1 MTNLFFDS
9 GATKCDC
16 ILLDEQNHYVRHF
29 TGAGINASYADDAAI
44 DAAMSQF
51 AEQTGSDVREIVFAG
66 AGCGNAQNAARVRK
80 AIEAHYHA
88 TTIVVESDLAGACR
102 LLGGGEPCMVAILG
116 TGAAACRYDGQ
127 QITEISPSL
136 GWMLGDE
143 GSGTHLGKLLITRYL
158 QNDLSAACRTKLES
172 TYGLDRSEVLRR
184 VYRAPSPNLFF
195 SGLAKFIGN
204 NIEEFTELQTIT
216 TDSFNQFFQQQIL
229 PLPDHDT
236 LPLHLMGSVAFHF
249 QPYLRKA
256 AENNGVRI
264 GTVAASPLGVM
275 RGWED
280 ERMRG

>member
-16 ILLDEQNHYVRHF
+16 ILLDEQHRYVQHF
-29 TGAGINASYADDAAI
+29 TGAGINASYADDATI
-44 DAAMSQF
+44 DAAMAQF
-51 AEQTGSDVREIVFAG
+51 AEQTGSDVQEIVFAG

-143 GSGTHLGKLLITRYL
+143 GSGTHLGKLLITHYL

-184 VYRAPSPNLFF
+184 VYRAQSPNLFF

-216 TDSFNQFFQQQIL
+216 TDSFTQFFQQQII
-229 PLPDHDT
+229 PIAEHDT

-249 QPYLRKA
+249 QPHLRKA
-256 AENNGVRI
+256 AEHNGIRI

-280 ERMRG
+280 ERKR

>member
-1 MTNLFFDS
+1 MKNLFFDS

-16 ILLDEQNHYVRHF
+16 ILLDEQHRYVRHF
-29 TGAGINASYADDAAI
+29 TGAGINASYADDATI
-44 DAAMSQF
+44 DATMAQF
-51 AEQTGSDVREIVFAG
+51 AEQTGSDVQEIVFAG

-88 TTIVVESDLAGACR
+88 TTVVVESDLAGACR
-102 LLGGGEPCMVAILG
+102 LLGGGDPCMVAILG

-158 QNDLSAACRTKLES
+158 QNDLSAECRTKLES
-172 TYGLDRSEVLRR
+172 TFALDRSEVLHR
-184 VYRAPSPNLFF
+184 VYRGPFPNLFF

-204 NIEEFTELQTIT
+204 NIEEFTELQILII
-216 TDSFNQFFQQQIL
+216 DSFNQFFKQQIL

-236 LPLHLMGSVAFHF
+236 LPLHLIGSVAFHF
-249 QPYLRKA
+249 QPYLRQA
-256 AENNGVRI
+256 AERNGIRI
-264 GTVAASPLGVM
+264 GTVATSPLGVM
-275 RGWED
+275 RDWEIR
-280 ERMRG
+280 EI

>member
-16 ILLDEQNHYVRHF
+16 ILLDEQHRYVRHF
-29 TGAGINASYADDAAI
+29 TGKGINASYADDATI
-44 DAAMSQF
+44 DAAMAQF
-51 AEQTGSDVREIVFAG
+51 AEQTGSEVQEIVFAG

-88 TTIVVESDLAGACR
+88 TTVMVESDLAGACR

-127 QITEISPSL
+127 QIAEISPSL

-172 TYGLDRSEVLRR
+172 TFGLDRSEVLRR

-195 SGLAKFIGN
+195 SGLAQFIGN
-204 NIEEFTELQTIT
+204 NIEEFTELQILINH
-216 TDSFNQFFQQQIL
+216 SFNQFFKEQIL
-229 PLPDHDT
+229 PLSGHNT
-236 LPLHLMGSVAFHF
+236 LPLHLMGSVAWHYRPF
-249 QPYLRKA
+249 LEEA
-256 AENNGVRI
+256 ARQHNVTI
-264 GTVAASPLGVM
+264 GQVAASPLQLIKG
-275 RGWED
+275 
-280 ERMRG
+280 

>member
-16 ILLDEQNHYVRHF
+16 ILLDEQHRYVQHF
-29 TGAGINASYADDAAI
+29 TGSGINASYADDATI
-44 DAAMSQF
+44 DAAMAQF

-80 AIEAHYHA
+80 AIEAHYP
-88 TTIVVESDLAGACR
+88 TTTVVVESDLAGACR

-143 GSGTHLGKLLITRYL
+143 GSGTHLGKLLITHYL

-172 TYGLDRSEVLRR
+172 IYGLDRSEVLRR

-216 TDSFNQFFQQQIL
+216 TDSFNQFLQQQIL
-229 PLPDHDT
+229 PLPHLDT

-275 RGWED
+275 KG
-280 ERMRG
+280 

>member
-16 ILLDEQNHYVRHF
+16 ILLDEQYRYVRHF
-29 TGAGINASYADDAAI
+29 TGAGINASYADDATI
-44 DAAMSQF
+44 DAAMAQF
-51 AEQTGSDVREIVFAG
+51 AEQTGSEVQEIVFAG

-80 AIEAHYHA
+80 AIEAHYNA
-88 TTIVVESDLAGACR
+88 TTVVVESDLAGACR
-102 LLGGGEPCMVAILG
+102 LLGSGEPCLVAILG

-158 QNDLSAACRTKLES
+158 QNDLSAACRTKLEG
-172 TYGLDRSEVLRR
+172 TFGLDRSEVLRR

-195 SGLAKFIGN
+195 SGLAQFIGN
-204 NIEEFTELQTIT
+204 NIEEFTELQTII

-229 PLPDHDT
+229 SLPDHDT

-249 QPYLRKA
+249 QPYLRQT
-256 AENNGVRI
+256 AERNGIRI

-275 RGWED
+275 KG
-280 ERMRG
+280 